1 MVKFLLPQRETKCN
15 TKKHKEISILKLVH
29 KAFKLVNMMNKT
41 IGIAFGLMILTGCS
55 VKSGN
60 NKNRFIEGQNITADS
75 GMVVSAHPQS
85 SRIGAS
91 ILQKGGNAVDA
102 AVATEFALAVCYPE
116 AGNIGGGG
124 FMLIRTSDGKTDVID
139 YREKAP
145 KDAKRDMYLDKSGN
159 VSEGLSTDTHLAI
172 GVPGTVD
179 GMLYAHSKYGKL
191 PFKEVIQPAIDLAE
205 HGFPVTGRQASEL
218 NSNRKT
224 FIDRNSFRPAFVKDS
239 LWKEGDI
246 LIQAALA
253 ETLKRIR
260 DYGRDGFYSGKT
272 ARLLIKEMKR
282 GNGIIS
288 EQDLKEYRS
297 VSRVPLIAEYKGYK
311 IITVPPPSSGGIIL
325 IQLLKMIDQYPLREW
340 GFHSYRTIHLMV
352 EAERRA
358 FADRS
363 EYPGDPDFVKIPV
376 DQLVSTKYLFNRM
389 STFDEKRTSSSMEI
403 KPGSPEG
410 YSSEETTHYSVVDA
424 EGNAVAATTTLN
436 NIFGNSIVADSAGFL
451 LNDQMDDF
459 SVKPGFPNM
468 YGLVGGEANSV
479 QPGKRMLSSMTP
491 SIVEKDGKLLLVLG
505 SPGGSTIPT
514 TVFQVIVNVLDFG
527 MNIQRAVD
535 EGRFHHQWLPDWISY
550 EKNALDSLSCIKLED
565 MGHILKER
573 TSIGSVNA
581 IMILPG
587 GKKTGSADKRGNN
600 SSCGY

>member
-1 MVKFLLPQRETKCN
+1 
-15 TKKHKEISILKLVH
+15 
-29 KAFKLVNMMNKT
+29 MNKS
-41 IGIAFGLMILTGCS
+41 IYIFLGLIIFTGCS
-55 VKSGN
+55 IKSG
-60 NKNRFIEGQNITADS
+60 KEKSSIIEGRNIVADS

-85 SRIGAS
+85 SRIGIS
-91 ILQKGGNAVDA
+91 ILLKGGNAIDA

-124 FMLIRTSDGKTDVID
+124 FMLIRTNNGKTDVID

-145 KDAKRDMYLDKSGN
+145 SHASRDMYLDKSGN
-159 VSEGLSTDTHLAI
+159 VSEGLSTNTHLAS

-179 GMLYAHSKYGKL
+179 GMLNAHSKYGRL
-191 PFKEVIQPAIDLAE
+191 TFKEVIQPAIDLAE
-205 HGFPVTGRQASEL
+205 KGFPVTRRQAEDL
-218 NSNRKT
+218 NSNRKI
-224 FIDRNSFRPAFVKDS
+224 FIDRNAFRPAFVKDS

-246 LIQAALA
+246 LVQISLA
-253 ETLKRIR
+253 GTLKRIR
-260 DYGRDGFYSGKT
+260 DFGRDGFYTGRT
-272 ARLLIKEMKR
+272 AHHLVREMKR
-282 GNGIIS
+282 ANGIVS
-288 EQDLKEYRS
+288 EQDLNEYRS
-297 VSRVPLIAEYKGYK
+297 VSRVPLTTDYKGFK

-325 IQLLKMIDQYPLREW
+325 IQLLKMIEQYPVREW
-340 GFHSYRTIHLMV
+340 GFNSIRTIHLMV

-376 DQLVSTKYLFNRM
+376 GKLVSKKYLLNRM
-389 STFDEKRTSSSMEI
+389 SDFNEKRASQSQEI
-403 KPGSPEG
+403 KHGSPEG
-410 YSSEETTHYSVVDA
+410 YTSEETTHYSVVDA
-424 EGNAVAATTTLN
+424 AGNAVAATTTLN
-436 NIFGNSIVADSAGFL
+436 NTFGNSIVVDSAGFL
-451 LNDQMDDF
+451 LNNQMDDF

-491 SIVEKDGKLLLVLG
+491 SIVEKEGKLFLVLG

-527 MNIQRAVD
+527 MSIGQAVNA
-535 EGRFHHQWLPDWISY
+535 GRFHHQWLPDWISF
-550 EKNALDSLSCIKLED
+550 EKNAIDSISSKKLSD
-565 MGHILKER
+565 MGYILKER
-573 TSIGSVNA
+573 TSIGSINA

-587 GKKTGSADKRGNN
+587 GKKAGGADKRGNN